1 MQGRRLL
8 AGAAVLVGL
17 AFTGCQQPASLRA
30 AVGEVRPQDLVLSP
44 PAPAAVRLQKAE
56 GRDVTPTGRETNPKA
71 NSVNSAVSGGEV
83 VAVIR
88 ATINGVPILD
98 SEVREA
104 ALGARNSALRP
115 VGMDRGQAEQKVLEA
130 ALDQI
135 IDREVLFQE
144 AMGKIKK
151 IPKKDILEKIKE
163 ASDKEFNR
171 WVRTVKSNFKTDEDF
186 RQYLRSMGTS
196 LENQKRM
203 RERMFIAEEFLR
215 SIIGPN
221 VDRAGGHLEIMD
233 YYWSHPEEFTRE
245 DSVAW
250 QDIFLLASKYPTR
263 EAARQQAENLAYRAR
278 AGEDFVALCR
288 QYDDGVGA
296 GRQAA
301 GQGSKPGQITPPE
314 VEPLL
319 FRMTDGQVGP
329 VVELSQGFHV
339 FKLVKREYAGRMPF
353 DLKMETAIRD
363 KLRNEAFLRERKR
376 YLEELKKKVVI

>member
-1 MQGRRLL
+1 
-8 AGAAVLVGL
+8 
-17 AFTGCQQPASLRA
+17 
-30 AVGEVRPQDLVLSP
+30 
-44 PAPAAVRLQKAE
+44 
-56 GRDVTPTGRETNPKA
+56 
-71 NSVNSAVSGGEV
+71 V

-88 ATINGVPILD
+88 ATVNGVPILD

-104 ALGARNSALRP
+104 ALGARELGVRNVRLEDQR
-115 VGMDRGQAEQKVLEA
+115 RAEQKVLEA
-130 ALDQI
+130 TLDQI
-135 IDREVLFQE
+135 IDREVLYME
-144 AMGKIKK
+144 AMAKIKK

-163 ASDKEFNR
+163 AADKEFNR
-171 WVRTVKSNFKTDEDF
+171 WVRTVKSQFKTDDDF

-215 SIIGPN
+215 SNILPA

-245 DSVAW
+245 DGVVW

-288 QYDDGVGA
+288 QFDDGLGA
-296 GRQAA
+296 HRQAA
-301 GQGSKPGQITPPE
+301 GQGNKRGQITPSE

-329 VVELSQGFHV
+329 VLELSQGFHV
-339 FKLVKREYAGRMPF
+339 IKLVKREYAGRIPF
-353 DLKMETAIRD
+353 DLKIENTIRD
-363 KLRNEAFLRERKR
+363 KLRNEAFMRERKR
-376 YLEELKKKVVI
+376 YLEELKKKVVIDKIPWPVAP